1 MDRESVQMWMVLSSL
16 VRAKER
22 ALLMVM
28 NSSDCKIEQLC
39 ESLHE
44 AL

>member
-16 VRAKER
+16 VRAKEK
-22 ALLMVM
+22 ALLMV
-28 NSSDCKIEQLC
+28 NGSDCKIEQLC

-44 AL
+44 AV